1 MMHAPDLPRGI
12 NETNEKTT
20 YLLGGWVYVILT
32 STHLPTYL
40 PTCGWSALLP
50 VGRSLPCR
58 QKVNRPAAPNKGSHG
73 TAAVQ
78 HLQYSTY
85 RPAPRPWPCAAAR
98 RAWLVRWYA
107 YLRGCGAGTGR
118 AWRGWCSLTR
128 KAGDLFR
135 FPTVHAT
142 IDTCCNLGT
151 AESVHVICCFWSD

>member
-85 RPAPRPWPCAAAR
+85 RPAPRPRPCVCCGEACVAGTVVR
-98 RAWLVRWYA
+98 VPKGLWSRYRTCVAWLV
-107 YLRGCGAGTGR
+107 
-118 AWRGWCSLTR
+118 LTHAQSR
-128 KAGDLFR
+128 R
-135 FPTVHAT
+135 FVQVS
-142 IDTCCNLGT
+142 DSTCDDRHLL
-151 AESVHVICCFWSD
+151 

>member
-58 QKVNRPAAPNKGSHG
+58 QKG
-73 TAAVQ
+73 TARQRQIKDRTAQ
-78 HLQYSTY
+78 RLYSTY
-85 RPAPRPWPCAAAR
+85 STAPIGQR
-98 RAWLVRWYA
+98 RGRGRV
-107 YLRGCGAGTGR
+107 LRRGV
-118 AWRGWCSLTR
+118 RGWYGGTR
-128 KAGDLFR
+128 
-135 FPTVHAT
+135 T
-142 IDTCCNLGT
+142 
-151 AESVHVICCFWSD
+151 